1 MAEPTRVTLATAT
14 PGGGFPFFGDNA
26 AAVINETDKSLNVET
41 QNTKG
46 STENIG
52 LLERRQD
59 RHRAGRRRA
68 GLRGVLRHRP
78 AEDHGARSSRRSIPT
93 PACSRCAAT
102 ARRKSLRDLIGKPI
116 AWGTRA
122 SGLTLLGRYVTDGL
136 GLDREK
142 DFQPHYL
149 EKAGDGPLMV
159 ADGRVAALWGGGIG
173 WPGFTA
179 VMQAGGRFIGLTA
192 DEVAKV
198 SAKHNFLKPITVPAG
213 AYPGQKEP
221 VNSVGSWS
229 YILAR
234 TDLPDDVAYRLAKAL
249 HDGHAALV
257 KRLDQ
262 ASETTPQ
269 STANAA
275 PSADADSSRR
285 AEISARS
292 RRAEVTASAFLNVLR
307 DVIADVSERFRRGPD
322 LLRLPRRCALPCRSI
337 ASATGWRSCCLVC
350 ANAARR
356 QRRQSSRPQRRRD
369 RAAPAASASSSTMR
383 RASATSGG

>member
-26 AAVINETDKSLNVET
+26 AAVINETDQTLDVLT

-52 LLERRQD
+52 LLND
-59 RHRAGRRRA
+59 RKVDIALVAGE
-68 GLRGVLRHRP
+68 P
-78 AEDHGARSSRRSIPT
+78 AYEAFQGIGQQKTTALVIQAIYSNPGMFAVRDDS
-93 PACSRCAAT
+93 PAKT
-102 ARRKSLRDLIGKPI
+102 LRDLVGKPI

-142 DFQPHYL
+142 DFQAHYL

-179 VMQAGGRFIGLTA
+179 VMQAGGRFVGLNA
-192 DEVAKV
+192 DEVAKI

-213 AYPGQKEP
+213 AYPGQKES

-234 TDLPDDVAYRLAKAL
+234 HDLADDVAYRLANAL
-249 HDGHAALV
+249 HNGHAALT

-262 ASETTPQ
+262 AKETTPQ
-269 STANAA
+269 STAAAA
-275 PSADADSSRR
+275 PSADQIHPGVRKYLR
-285 AEISARS
+285 
-292 RRAEVTASAFLNVLR
+292 EVGALR
-307 DVIADVSERFRRGPD
+307 
-322 LLRLPRRCALPCRSI
+322 
-337 ASATGWRSCCLVC
+337 
-350 ANAARR
+350 
-356 QRRQSSRPQRRRD
+356 
-369 RAAPAASASSSTMR
+369 
-383 RASATSGG
+383 

>member
-1 MAEPTRVTLATAT
+1 MMNSNAQTRVTLATAT

-26 AAVINETDKSLNVET
+26 AAVINETDPSLNVVP

-52 LLERRQD
+52 LLND
-59 RHRAGRRRA
+59 RKIDIALVAGEPA
-68 GLRGVLRHRP
+68 YEAFQAIGQPKTTALVIQAIYSNPGMFAVRGDSP
-78 AEDHGARSSRRSIPT
+78 ART
-93 PACSRCAAT
+93 
-102 ARRKSLRDLIGKPI
+102 LRDLIGKPV

-213 AYPGQKEP
+213 AYPGQTAP

-234 TDLPDDVAYRLAKAL
+234 TDLPNDVGYRLAKAL

-262 ASETTPQ
+262 ARETTPQ
-269 STANAA
+269 STAAAA
-275 PSADADSSRR
+275 PSPGQIHPGAMRY
-285 AEISARS
+285 
-292 RRAEVTASAFLNVLR
+292 LR
-307 DVIADVSERFRRGPD
+307 EAGVVR
-322 LLRLPRRCALPCRSI
+322 
-337 ASATGWRSCCLVC
+337 
-350 ANAARR
+350 
-356 QRRQSSRPQRRRD
+356 
-369 RAAPAASASSSTMR
+369 
-383 RASATSGG
+383 

>member
-1 MAEPTRVTLATAT
+1 MVEPTRVTLATAT

-26 AAVINETDKSLNVET
+26 AAIINETDKSLLVET
-41 QNTKG
+41 KNTKG
-46 STENIG
+46 SAENIG
-52 LLERRQD
+52 LLEAGSMD
-59 RHRAGRRRA
+59 IALVAGEPAYEAFSGIGRAPTNLKIIQAIYSNPGMFA
-68 GLRGVLRHRP
+68 VRGDSP
-78 AEDHGARSSRRSIPT
+78 AR
-93 PACSRCAAT
+93 
-102 ARRKSLRDLIGKPI
+102 SLRDLIGKPI

-142 DFQPHYL
+142 DFEAHYL

-179 VMQAGGRFIGLTA
+179 VMQAGGRFVGLNA
-192 DEVAKV
+192 DEVAKI

-234 TDLPDDVAYRLAKAL
+234 TDLADDTAYRLAKAL

-262 ASETTPQ
+262 AKETTPQ

-275 PSADADSSRR
+275 PSAGQIHPGVQKYLR
-285 AEISARS
+285 E
-292 RRAEVTASAFLNVLR
+292 LGVLK
-307 DVIADVSERFRRGPD
+307 
-322 LLRLPRRCALPCRSI
+322 
-337 ASATGWRSCCLVC
+337 
-350 ANAARR
+350 
-356 QRRQSSRPQRRRD
+356 
-369 RAAPAASASSSTMR
+369 
-383 RASATSGG
+383 